1 MPLSTWCLFLSLLLL
16 LSISVSADSS
26 SSDNDHSSRIL
37 LAKRRK
43 WRSAERERFVEEDLI
58 VEEEEEEEEKQQLN
72 LAATQKTP
80 REEEEEEEEEDPLP
94 PVWPEVFHAS
104 IVQFRN
110 GTSSMVDLYYDW
122 KKGRNANLIRRQ
134 LDGEDS
140 VLFDLEYQNRTSFYF
155 DRSKGPEEGGSCRRV
170 AFPVGILSPDWLS
183 GARYL
188 GARVING
195 FECHGWA
202 KGEGRP
208 ATEDFVHYFARTSD
222 GVPVRWTFHVGE
234 PMDMNVYSFEVGK
247 EMPEEE
253 WQAPSW
259 CF

>member
-1 MPLSTWCLFLSLLLL
+1 MPLSSRCLFFSLLLL
-16 LSISVSADSS
+16 LLLSVSIPAGSS
-26 SSDNDHSSRIL
+26 SSNNNDRATRIL
-37 LAKRRK
+37 LAERRK
-43 WRSAERERFVEEDLI
+43 WKSLEREHLVDVEDDLY
-58 VEEEEEEEEKQQLN
+58 
-72 LAATQKTP
+72 LAKTP
-80 REEEEEEEEEDPLP
+80 REKEEKDPPLPP

-110 GTSSMVDLYYDW
+110 GTSSLVDLYYDW
-122 KKGRNANLIRRQ
+122 KSGRNANLIRRQ
-134 LDGEDS
+134 LDSG
-140 VLFDLEYQNRTSFYF
+140 VLFDLEYNNKTSFYF
-155 DRSKGPEEGGSCRRV
+155 DPRNPEGGCRKV
-170 AFPVGILSPDWLS
+170 DFPVGILSPDWLS

-188 GARVING
+188 GTRVVNG

-208 ATEDFVHYFARTSD
+208 ESEDFVHYYGRVSD

-234 PMDMNVYSFEVGK
+234 PMQMNVYRFEVGG
-247 EMPEEE
+247 ELPEEE